1 MTGEAAPVVTW
12 VVGAGGLLG
21 GALGRCL
28 SAVGGELLDA
38 VGTPWEDP
46 VAARTDLRAGAAR
59 LLKRARRTG
68 GRWQVAWCAGAGV
81 TGTTDAALEDEVE
94 ALSAV
99 LDALTEQLPAP
110 GSASGRAAATSGS
123 VFVASSVGGVYAG
136 SLSSPFTEA
145 DQERP
150 TSAYGRA
157 KLAGEQRAA
166 AFAATTGVPVVIGR
180 LTNLYGPGQNL
191 SKPQGLISHLCHAQ
205 LTRQPIS
212 VYVPLDTIRDYL
224 FVDDCA
230 DMIRLALD
238 GAHRATDG
246 EALVKIFGSHQP
258 VTIGTL
264 IGEFRR
270 VFKRP
275 LRVVLGTSST
285 ARYQASDLRIRSIVW
300 PELDH
305 RAMTSL
311 PAGIAATA
319 DDLFRTVQLAG

>member
-1 MTGEAAPVVTW
+1 MTGDAASVLTW
-12 VVGAGGLLG
+12 VVGGGGL
-21 GALGRCL
+21 
-28 SAVGGELLDA
+28 
-38 VGTPWEDP
+38 
-46 VAARTDLRAGAAR
+46 
-59 LLKRARRTG
+59 
-68 GRWQVAWCAGAGV
+68 
-81 TGTTDAALEDEVE
+81 
-94 ALSAV
+94 
-99 LDALTEQLPAP
+99 
-110 GSASGRAAATSGS
+110 
-123 VFVASSVGGVYAG
+123 
-136 SLSSPFTEA
+136 
-145 DQERP
+145 
-150 TSAYGRA
+150 
-157 KLAGEQRAA
+157 LAGEQRAA
-166 AFAATTGVPVVIGR
+166 AFAAATGVPVVIGR
-180 LTNLYGPGQNL
+180 ITNLYGPGQNL
-191 SKPQGLISHLCHAQ
+191 SKPQGLISHLCQAQ

-212 VYVPLDTIRDYL
+212 VYVSLDTIRDYL

-246 EALVKIFGSHQP
+246 GGVALVKIFGSHQP

-264 IGEFRR
+264 IGECRR

-319 DDLFRTVQLAG
+319 DELFRTVQLAG